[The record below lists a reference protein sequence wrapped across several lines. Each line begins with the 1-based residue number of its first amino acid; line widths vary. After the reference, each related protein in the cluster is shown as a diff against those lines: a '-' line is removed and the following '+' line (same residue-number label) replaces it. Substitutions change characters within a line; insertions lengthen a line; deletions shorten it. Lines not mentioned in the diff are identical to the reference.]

1 MLFTCDNKQEFYI
14 KPTSPNKTPTSD
26 GFRVNREIRAKE
38 IRVIG
43 AEGEMLGV
51 MSVEQGIKHA
61 QDAGLD
67 LVEVSPQVNP
77 PVCKILDFGK
87 FKYQAQKK
95 NSEAKKKQKI
105 IHIKEIKLR
114 PVTNDH
120 DYLIKRKAAEKF
132 IASGDK
138 VKVTMR
144 FRGREMSHNEIG
156 MKLLLRMQQE
166 MAEVSKVELAPKFE
180 GRQIIMILVPRV

>member
-1 MLFTCDNKQEFYI
+1 
-14 KPTSPNKTPTSD
+14 
-26 GFRVNREIRAKE
+26 
-38 IRVIG
+38 
-43 AEGEMLGV
+43 MLGV
-51 MSVEQGIKHA
+51 MSVDEALKHA
-61 QDAGLD
+61 QEAGLD

-77 PVCKILDFGK
+77 PVCKILDYGK

-95 NSEAKKKQKI
+95 SSEAKKKQKI

-132 IASGDK
+132 IAAGDK

-156 MKLLLRMQQE
+156 LKLLQRMQEE
-166 MAEVSKVELAPKFE
+166 MAEISKVELAPKFE
-180 GRQIIMILVPRV
+180 GRQIIMILVPKA